1 MRPFRASRPRA
12 APVLTGA
19 SGNPLPGGGR
29 WGQSPAALVLRSSS
43 DFTAPGRNFGF
54 ETLFLSITRHR
65 CALAAGGVR
74 QNVVARKSLRS
85 FSSPSLK
92 ITVWLSPR
100 VSSPWKRNEQALWGL
115 PGLVKKLFFGAQKSG
130 GSETSASNATAARGR
145 GEGDGKVGEL
155 LHRSLFTSEPS
166 TVTGREKS
174 YRQCKIKAFHLSAR
188 LPAFASAGGEKH
200 FQHPRCKNQLNCQ
213 IPGTEPRAG
222 GKTPRRH
229 LLSKS
234 SCPTLPTRV
243 TDGGGK
249 RRPGHPRARPP
260 GLPGSG
266 AGGAQTET
274 APERFTRGFASIVL

>member
-1 MRPFRASRPRA
+1 MNKRFGDYLDALKNFFLELRKA
-12 APVLTGA
+12 AGPKQAQVTR
-19 SGNPLPGGGR
+19 PLPGDGERATGR
-29 WGQSPAALVLRSSS
+29 SENSPIALSSRANPAQLQAEKKVTGS
-43 DFTAPGRNFGF
+43 VKLK
-54 ETLFLSITRHR
+54 LFIY
-65 CALAAGGVR
+65 
-74 QNVVARKSLRS
+74 
-85 FSSPSLK
+85 
-92 ITVWLSPR
+92 
-100 VSSPWKRNEQALWGL
+100 L
-115 PGLVKKLFFGAQKSG
+115 PGF
-130 GSETSASNATAARGR
+130 
-145 GEGDGKVGEL
+145 
-155 LHRSLFTSEPS
+155 
-166 TVTGREKS
+166 
-174 YRQCKIKAFHLSAR
+174 
-188 LPAFASAGGEKH
+188 PAFASAGGEKH